1 MLETLFPHLKLAQL
15 WAATQE
21 TLYMTALSG
30 AATFCIRDHSG
41 AGAVFDCPWRV
52 ISKPRAL

>member
-30 AATFCIRDHSG
+30 AATLCWGSFWT
-41 AGAVFDCPWRV
+41 GAVFDRPRRI